1 VQNKFRRVSSEQLR
15 WWEEQLHLSGNHIEK
30 LSSNLHD
37 KFIAA
42 VESGFMISSYKG
54 ELYKLK
60 KK

>member
-1 VQNKFRRVSSEQLR
+1 MGRTITFKWKYYILLYNIILYR
-15 WWEEQLHLSGNHIEK
+15 IEK